1 VNPPK
6 AGLFSDTSQSSVL
19 SPQHSSFS
27 AFNALLLLFILTLAL
42 QTPIEPDFGWHLRTG
57 LDLLQHGWQMPMT
70 DPYSHTMSDW
80 PWVEHAWLADGLLAL
95 IYRGLGDAGLLGVVL
110 FFASVTVGAFA
121 VAAGPARTDR
131 TSKLMAVAAA
141 LWVARPFMGA
151 RTQLITL
158 LGFALVLWIW
168 YRSREGRLEGRSGWL
183 WTVPPLFLLWAN
195 LHGGFTAGLFLL
207 VVILFV
213 SAAMRFAVTK
223 WPEAMQRVEEPV
235 PAWPRIGRLALAI
248 GAAAA
253 LTFVNPYGWRLYQEI
268 ILSLSDRSMLETL
281 HEWQPL
287 SLQTYAGKLYAGYLI
302 GLGVV
307 MGMGYRR
314 IEPIRWVVLAVF
326 LGLSLRHWRN
336 VPFFLI
342 VSLPL
347 VAEMLALIATRA
359 MAWMPAAARRPKEW
373 GLALACVVG
382 IGLSVLG
389 PEHVTRVVRSGLT
402 TEEFFRGTSYPIEA
416 VHWIKANHDKVGTRM
431 FNEYGHGG
439 FLLWWL
445 PGERIFIDG
454 RMPAWRI
461 DDRRIFEDYLALTN
475 WDPPALGVLDK
486 YLVDWA
492 LVKRD
497 SPLEQA
503 LGAAGGW
510 RTVYADTKVMIYVRR
525 PE

>member
-1 VNPPK
+1 VAINDSRLTTN
-6 AGLFSDTSQSSVL
+6 ALFPALD
-19 SPQHSSFS
+19 
-27 AFNALLLLFILTLAL
+27 ALLLIFILSLAL
-42 QTPIEPDFGWHLRTG
+42 QIPTEPDFGWHLRTG

-70 DPYSHTMSDW
+70 DPYSHTMPDW
-80 PWVEHAWLADGLLAL
+80 PWVEHAWLADGVIAL
-95 IYRGLGDAGLLGVVL
+95 IYRGLGGAGLLGVIVL
-110 FFASVTVGAFA
+110 FAAVTVGAFA
-121 VAAGPARTDR
+121 AAAWPARADR
-131 TSKLMAVAAA
+131 TSKLIAVAAA
-141 LWVARPFMGA
+141 LWVARPFLGA
-151 RTQLITL
+151 RTQLVTL
-158 LGFALVLWIW
+158 LGVALVLWIW
-168 YRSREGRLEGRSGWL
+168 HRSREGRSVWL
-183 WTVPPLFLLWAN
+183 WAVPPLFLLWVN
-195 LHGGFTAGLFLL
+195 LHGGFTAGLFVLAL
-207 VVILFV
+207 ILVASAAARVVVI
-213 SAAMRFAVTK
+213 R
-223 WPEAMQRVEEPV
+223 WPEVAQQLEEPV
-235 PAWPRIGRLALAI
+235 PAWPQIGSLALAI
-248 GAAAA
+248 GAATA

-268 ILSLSDRSMLETL
+268 LQSLSDRFMIETL

-287 SLQTYAGKLYAGYLI
+287 SLQTYAGKLYAGYLV
-302 GLGVV
+302 GLGAA

-314 IEPIRWVVLAVF
+314 IEPIRWVVLVVF

-347 VAEMLALIATRA
+347 VAEMLALTAVRA
-359 MAWMPAAARRPKEW
+359 MTRMPAAARHPKQW
-373 GLALACVVG
+373 GLAAAFVVA
-382 IGLSVLG
+382 IGLGVLG
-389 PEHVTRVVRSGLT
+389 PEHLTRVVRSGLAA
-402 TEEFFRGTSYPIEA
+402 EEFFRDTSYPIEA
-416 VHWIKANHDKVGTRM
+416 VQWIKANRDRVGTRM

-497 SPLEQA
+497 SPLERA
-503 LGAAGGW
+503 LAGERGW
-510 RTVYADTKVMIYVRR
+510 RTVYADAKVMIYVRR

>member
-1 VNPPK
+1 MSN
-6 AGLFSDTSQSSVL
+6 GGSENQSPLVTR
-19 SPQHSSFS
+19 HSSLLPAS
-27 AFNALLLLFILTLAL
+27 YPALDALLLIFILSLAL
-42 QTPIEPDFGWHLRTG
+42 QTPTEPDFGWHLRTG

-70 DPYSHTMSDW
+70 DPYSHTMPDW
-80 PWVEHAWLADGLLAL
+80 PWVEHAWLTDGVIAL
-95 IYRGLGDAGLLGVVL
+95 IHRALGGAGLLGAIV
-110 FFASVTVGAFA
+110 FFAAVTVGAFA
-121 VAAGPARTDR
+121 VAAWPARADR
-131 TSKLMAVAAA
+131 TSKLIAVAAA
-141 LWVARPFMGA
+141 LWVARPFLGA
-151 RTQLITL
+151 RTQLVTL
-158 LGFALVLWIW
+158 LGFALVLWMW
-168 YRSREGRLEGRSGWL
+168 HRSREGRLEGRLVWL
-183 WTVPPLFLLWAN
+183 WAMPPLFLLWGN
-195 LHGGFTAGLFLL
+195 LHGGFTAGLFTLAL
-207 VVILFV
+207 ILAV
-213 SAAMRFAVTK
+213 SAAARVVIIR
-223 WPEAMQRVEEPV
+223 WPEVAQQLEEPV
-235 PAWPRIGRLALAI
+235 PVWPQIGCLALAI
-248 GAAAA
+248 GAATA

-268 ILSLSDRSMLETL
+268 LQSLSDRFMLETL

-287 SLQTYAGKLYAGYLI
+287 SLQTYAGTLYAGYLA
-302 GLGVV
+302 GLGAA

-347 VAEMLALIATRA
+347 VAEMLTMIATRVVA
-359 MAWMPAAARRPKEW
+359 RRPAAARHPRQW
-373 GLALACVVG
+373 GLVAALVVA
-382 IGLSVLG
+382 IGLSALG
-389 PEHVTRVVRSGLT
+389 PEHLTRVVRSGLAA
-402 TEEFFRGTSYPIEA
+402 EEFFRDTSYPIEA
-416 VHWIKANHDKVGTRM
+416 VQWIKANRDQVGARM

-492 LVKRD
+492 LVKRE
-497 SPLEQA
+497 SPLERA
-503 LGAAGGW
+503 LGGERGW
-510 RTVYADTKVMIYVRR
+510 RRIYEDAKVRIYVRH